1 MTKEEFTKAAN
12 IETIGEYEYKI
23 IEYVYTWSPLI
34 SETEGKKQVAQLYNT
49 FGIAIFK
56 DMTERAKKA
65 EELEGKLRKARME
78 YERLRNEYEELRQ

>member
-34 SETEGKKQVAQLYNT
+34 SETEGKK
-49 FGIAIFK
+49 
-56 DMTERAKKA
+56 
-65 EELEGKLRKARME
+65 
-78 YERLRNEYEELRQ
+78 

>member
-1 MTKEEFTKAAN
+1 M
-12 IETIGEYEYKI
+12 
-23 IEYVYTWSPLI
+23 
-34 SETEGKKQVAQLYNT
+34 AQLYNT